1 MGLFRTIWRW
11 ARWAGRSEGGYITAA
26 IGIAGLAV
34 SAGSQVYGILSA
46 PSGKMSTA
54 QKDQLRKVQERQE
67 QQYSL
72 QRLLQPFMLEQMG
85 LEAELGPGGNITNI
99 RKKPKTASEQRK
111 EEIQGLAEEKV
122 LKGLRGELDIDPAT
136 ERALREDAAIREEQI
151 ARTQGPS
158 SQESTVAQTAREKG
172 RESDRIIRE
181 QVRRGLMNDAEAM
194 ARAREE
200 QAQRQTQY
208 RSSLMEGAP
217 GKMAALNLNYQ
228 DFAGYENQADYLR
241 QMIEANRYAALGNLI
256 GTSVPRIVRGF
267 TGAGGGTGTAVS
279 RGQMPRAGD
288 IYSS

>member
-1 MGLFRTIWRW
+1 MSLLGTIWQRACW
-11 ARWAGRSEGGYITAA
+11 AFRSEDGYISAA
-26 IGIAGLAV
+26 AAVVGIGL
-34 SAGSQVYGILSA
+34 QVYGMATA
-46 PSGKMSTA
+46 PSGKMTTN
-54 QKDQLRKVQERQE
+54 QKDQLRKAQERQE

-85 LEAELGPGGNITNI
+85 LEAEIGPGGNITNI

-181 QVRRGLMNDAEAM
+181 QVRRGLMNDAEA
-194 ARAREE
+194 
-200 QAQRQTQY
+200 
-208 RSSLMEGAP
+208 
-217 GKMAALNLNYQ
+217 
-228 DFAGYENQADYLR
+228 
-241 QMIEANRYAALGNLI
+241 
-256 GTSVPRIVRGF
+256 
-267 TGAGGGTGTAVS
+267 
-279 RGQMPRAGD
+279 
-288 IYSS
+288 